1 MDLFGTLVKR
11 LSEVI
16 NCEILMDHRL
26 APYTAYQI
34 GGPAKIYIAPE
45 NEADIGKI
53 LELLHEYEVPLF
65 VMGNGCNLLISDEGW
80 PGVVLH
86 LNEKLASYEFEG
98 NRATVQAGKKL
109 LDFIKEAI
117 ERGLAGMEN
126 MAGIPATIGGALRM
140 NAGAFGQE
148 IETTVS
154 EVRGFKYDGTA
165 VKLSRD
171 QINYGYRTA
180 PELDDVVVTSADFLF
195 KNSDVDEL
203 TKTMNATLKKRSDSQ
218 PLSLPSCGSV
228 FKRPEGHYAGALI
241 EQAGLKG
248 YRKGNLEISA
258 KHAGF
263 ILNHGSATAKE
274 VVEMIQ
280 FIQKKIRNEFGVE
293 LETEVKLVGFDG
305 VNHG

>member
-1 MDLFGTLVKR
+1 MDLFGTLAKR

-16 NCEILMDHRL
+16 SSEILTDHHL

-53 LELLHEYEVPLF
+53 LEVLNEYEVPLF
-65 VMGNGCNLLISDEGW
+65 VMGNGCNLLISDDGW

-86 LNEKLASYEFEG
+86 LNEKLAAYEFRG
-98 NRATVQAGKKL
+98 NRASAQAGKNL
-109 LDFIKEAI
+109 LDFIQEAI
-117 ERGLAGMEN
+117 TLGLAGMEN

-148 IETTVS
+148 IETTVI
-154 EVRGFKYDGTA
+154 EVRGFKYDGQP

-171 QINYGYRTA
+171 QINYGYRIA
-180 PELDDVVVTSADFLF
+180 PELEDVVVTSADFEF
-195 KNSDVDEL
+195 SSGIVEEL
-203 TKTMNATLKKRSDSQ
+203 TEIMNVTLKKRSDSQ

-241 EQAGLKG
+241 EKAGLKG
-248 YRKGNLEISA
+248 YRKGNLEVSA

-263 ILNHGSATAKE
+263 ILNHGGATAQE

-280 FIQKKIRNEFGVE
+280 FVQDKIRNQFGIE
-293 LETEVKLVGFDG
+293 LETEVKLVGFEEMK
-305 VNHG
+305 HG